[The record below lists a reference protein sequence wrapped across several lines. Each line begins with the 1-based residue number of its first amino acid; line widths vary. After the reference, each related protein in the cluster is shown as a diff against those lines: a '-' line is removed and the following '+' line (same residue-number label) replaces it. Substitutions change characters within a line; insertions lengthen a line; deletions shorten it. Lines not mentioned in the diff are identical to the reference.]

1 MKIKNIFLMGMVL
14 TGLLAFS
21 SCKDNDDN
29 TGDPYLT
36 FDNITGTI
44 NVAQAGITKAK
55 RKSVTVRSNSYWKVA
70 LANPADSAWLHFF
83 IDEGEDDG
91 IIQYWVDA
99 NKTFDPREGK
109 INLSTESG
117 TVLNSLDI
125 QQAAAVPVIT
135 ITNGANGFTATPEG
149 GELKIGV
156 TSNITWTAAL
166 EPSVTWA
173 HITATTADSVFIK
186 LDKNDEDERTVNL
199 TLTGTGA
206 QSNVT
211 ATALITQKDES
222 LIFSDNFDW
231 LQEGEKKAYYE
242 YPEVKFASW
251 TEAEK
256 AAGWTT
262 FNDANVFGGLGYFK
276 LGKTNQFGDF
286 ESPAL
291 TKLTKPTNVTVSFQ
305 AIGYVS
311 SGGAKDNSVIKVA
324 VIGPGE
330 VSGDET
336 GTVDVEGATYRCV
349 RFVTTVFPN
358 SSKVENGEDYD
369 PWAQEASHFSFDIKG
384 ATAETKIMF
393 VGGDVWGAAKGKN
406 RVLLDNVMVVR
417 AKK

>member
-21 SCKDNDDN
+21 SCKDYDDN
-29 TGDPYLT
+29 AGDPYLT
-36 FDNITGTI
+36 FDKITGTI
-44 NVAQAGITKAK
+44 NVAQAGITKDK
-55 RKSVTVRSNSYWKVA
+55 RKSVTVRSNSYWQVA
-70 LANPADSAWLHFF
+70 LANPADSSWLHFF
-83 IDEGEDDG
+83 IDEGLDDG

-109 INLSTESG
+109 INLSNAGG

-125 QQAAAVPVIT
+125 LQAAAVPTIT
-135 ITNGANGFTATPEG
+135 ITNGTAGFTATPEG

-199 TLTGTGA
+199 VLTGTGA
-206 QSNVT
+206 QSNVKT
-211 ATALITQKDES
+211 STLITQKDES
-222 LIFSDNFDW
+222 LIFADNFDW
-231 LQEGEKKAYYE
+231 LQEGEQKAYYD
-242 YPEVKFASW
+242 YPEVNYAKW
-251 TEAEK
+251 TDAEK

-262 FNDANVFGGLGYFK
+262 FNEANVFGGLGYFK
-276 LGKTNQFGDF
+276 LGKTNQFGDLV
-286 ESPAL
+286 SPAL
-291 TKLTKPTNVTVSFQ
+291 TKLTKPANVTVSFQ

-311 SGGAKDNSVIKVA
+311 KGGTKDAAVIKVA

-330 VSGDET
+330 VSGDDM
-336 GTVDVEGATYRCV
+336 GTIDVDGATYHCV
-349 RFVTTVFPN
+349 RFVTSVFPN

-369 PWAQEASHFSFDIKG
+369 PWAQEASHFSFNIKG
-384 ATAETKIMF
+384 ATSDTKIMF
-393 VGGDVWGAAKGKN
+393 IGGDVWGAAKGKN

-417 AKK
+417 TKK

>member
-29 TGDPYLT
+29 AGDPYLT

-55 RKSVTVRSNSYWKVA
+55 RKSVTVRSNSYWQVA
-70 LANPADSAWLHFF
+70 LANPADSSWLHFF
-83 IDEGEDDG
+83 IDEGQDDG

-117 TVLNSLDI
+117 TVLNTLDI
-125 QQAAAVPVIT
+125 LQAAAVPAIT
-135 ITNGANGFTATPEG
+135 ITNGKAGFTATPEG

-156 TSNITWTAAL
+156 TSNISWTATLSPA
-166 EPSVTWA
+166 VTWA

-199 TLTGTGA
+199 VLTGTGA

-211 ATALITQKDES
+211 ASTLITQKDES

-231 LQEGEKKAYYE
+231 LQEGEKKAYYD
-242 YPEVKFASW
+242 YPEVNYAQW
-251 TEAEK
+251 TDAEK

-262 FNDANVFGGLGYFK
+262 FNEANVFGGLGYFK
-276 LGKTNQFGDF
+276 LGKTNQFGDLV
-286 ESPAL
+286 SPAL
-291 TKLTKPTNVTVSFQ
+291 TKLTKAANVTVSFQ

-311 SGGAKDNSVIKVA
+311 KGGTKDAAVIKVA

-330 VSGDET
+330 VSGDDM
-336 GTVDVEGATYRCV
+336 GTIDVDGATYHCV
-349 RFVTTVFPN
+349 RFVTSVFPN

-369 PWAQEASHFSFDIKG
+369 PWAQEASHFSFNIKG
-384 ATAETKIMF
+384 ATADTKIMF
-393 VGGDVWGAAKGKN
+393 IGGDVWGAAKGKN

-417 AKK
+417 TKK